1 MAEYDANLKKREKAL
16 EEREPLLQALHEKMK
31 KHRALA
37 LQEEAE
43 SNRLTKMLDH
53 LEKYDV
59 LVLLAKIRIAEE
71 KMKESGMPVK
81 ARDPVI
87 SASSDI
93 EEDTGNHNDTEEEDN
108 DIHESEGPDVDD
120 DEDDDDDGDD
130 IL

>member
-93 EEDTGNHNDTEEEDN
+93 EEDTGNHNDAEEEGNDN
-108 DIHESEGPDVDD
+108 DDISESEGGDLDD
-120 DEDDDDDGDD
+120 LDDLDD